1 MDSSIDTTSPT
12 KVNLLGK
19 WDKKMTDDV
28 ELDAMRTVLASLNP
42 LEPDAR
48 ARVIFWITRR
58 LEVEGFDL
66 VRPISSGG
74 NLGRIAERTEF
85 QHETLAEALA
95 AANPRTGGQKALIV
109 GYWKQVRESAAS
121 LDGQSINSELKH
133 MGHHVSNITDA
144 MNELQRQK
152 PQLAVQLRKSG
163 TSKQARKT
171 YRITT
176 EGVKAAEIMIRGES

>member
-1 MDSSIDTTSPT
+1 
-12 KVNLLGK
+12 
-19 WDKKMTDDV
+19 
-28 ELDAMRTVLASLNP
+28 
-42 LEPDAR
+42 
-48 ARVIFWITRR
+48 
-58 LEVEGFDL
+58 
-66 VRPISSGG
+66 
-74 NLGRIAERTEF
+74 
-85 QHETLAEALA
+85 
-95 AANPRTGGQKALIV
+95 
-109 GYWKQVRESAAS
+109 
-121 LDGQSINSELKH
+121 